1 MKKFGFIAW
10 ICLCACWGVSCGD
23 DDTLS
28 YGELLEEYA
37 DWKAENEQKI
47 QTIATD
53 PNFAAIKSPGNDGSI
68 YIKVLNEGTG
78 TTPIYDTDSVTVYY
92 TGKTIDG
99 EIFDSNEP
107 PYQTPVTF
115 GVNGVVSGW
124 STALAYMHIGDR
136 WEVWIPQE
144 LGYSY
149 SGNSTILPF
158 SALHFEMEV
167 VNIIRN
173 GKTITQ

>member
-1 MKKFGFIAW
+1 M
-10 ICLCACWGVSCGD
+10 
-23 DDTLS
+23 
-28 YGELLEEYA
+28 EEYA

-78 TTPIYDTDSVTVYY
+78 TTPIYYTDSVTVYY

-99 EIFDSNEP
+99 EVFDSNEP

-136 WEVWIPQE
+136 W
-144 LGYSY
+144 
-149 SGNSTILPF
+149 
-158 SALHFEMEV
+158 
-167 VNIIRN
+167 
-173 GKTITQ
+173 